1 VAGSQ
6 VGDRAGV
13 KRWAWSVL
21 IALDQLGNAL
31 AGGNPDE
38 TISSR
43 LGKLQL
49 RHYDGTIPRSAWLG
63 LARPLNAVLD
73 WLDPGHSI
81 GAIEW
86 DEARIRAAGVQ
97 ALLAQGVIVP
107 AETGPSDTMLA

>member
-1 VAGSQ
+1 MAGSQ
-6 VGDRAGV
+6 VGERSGV
-13 KRWAWSVL
+13 RRWTWGVM

-31 AGGNPDE
+31 AAGNPDE

-49 RHYDGTIPRSAWLG
+49 RHGGVLPRWAWLG

-97 ALLAQGVIVP
+97 ALLAQGVTVP
-107 AETGPSDTMLA
+107 DATGPSDTMLA